1 MYQRIEDLTTFA
13 VPEQPA
19 LSPDG
24 NQVVYV
30 LRTVVRGENSQT
42 WTPVTFYQMS
52 TGERY
57 LHFGVRATPRV
68 D

>member
-1 MYQRIEDLTTFA
+1 MTRRPRIDDLTAIA

-24 NQVVYV
+24 TRVVYV
-30 LRTVVRGENSQT
+30 M
-42 WTPVTFYQMS
+42 PVTFYALP

-57 LHFGVRATPRV
+57 LHHGLRATPKTG
-68 D
+68 